1 MDLNCKPL
9 VPGPK
14 LPPVKDGLQT
24 VRLSSSVNVGG
35 NLGRLVIYTLSG
47 TTTYPNGPD
56 IAYGYGP
63 PIWYEPSNAI
73 TYFMVDNGSIYN
85 SDSGRW
91 ANWPRHED
99 YGMPS
104 WSPDGSKLLFRGSA
118 MEPAWN
124 YEIFVATYA
133 DEPYGVD
140 PVNITNHAGA
150 DGAPSWSPDGARLVF
165 TRDGD
170 LATMNADGSGLAVLD
185 DAQHVQSPAWSSD
198 GSKLVYVCYI
208 DEPEHRGEICV
219 INSDGSGK
227 TRLTFDT
234 AGDEGPRFVP

>member
-1 MDLNCKPL
+1 
-9 VPGPK
+9 
-14 LPPVKDGLQT
+14 
-24 VRLSSSVNVGG
+24 
-35 NLGRLVIYTLSG
+35 
-47 TTTYPNGPD
+47 
-56 IAYGYGP
+56 
-63 PIWYEPSNAI
+63 
-73 TYFMVDNGSIYN
+73 MVDNGSIYN